1 MNRVHWEVV
10 PRGDTSTSGARLYVA
25 MNPEGHVT
33 FNQRVFEKLGK
44 PEAVLVMF
52 DRVNSRIALK
62 PTYKAVR
69 NAYVV
74 FQRGSD
80 RRSMIVR
87 VGRLLVE
94 YGLQIPELLEFKN
107 VEIDSD
113 GQLILDLRTARA
125 SNRGKRRGNTYPKKA
140 DQV

>member
-10 PRGDTSTSGARLYVA
+10 PRGDTSTSGARLYAA

-33 FNQRVFEKLGK
+33 FNARVFEKLGK

-62 PTYKAVR
+62 PTYKTVQ
-69 NAYVV
+69 NAYIVY
-74 FQRGSD
+74 QRGSD

-107 VEIDSD
+107 VEIDRD

-125 SNRGKRRGNTYPKKA
+125 SNRGTRRGKSYSKK
-140 DQV
+140 DDRI

>member
-33 FNQRVFEKLGK
+33 FNARVFEKLGK

-62 PTYKAVR
+62 PTYKTVQ
-69 NAYVV
+69 NAYIVY
-74 FQRGSD
+74 QRGSD

-107 VEIDSD
+107 VEIDRD

-125 SNRGKRRGNTYPKKA
+125 SNRGTRRGKSYSKK
-140 DQV
+140 DDRI

>member
-10 PRGDTSTSGARLYVA
+10 PRGDVAPHAARLYVA
-25 MNPEGHVT
+25 MNPEGHIT
-33 FNQRVFEKLGK
+33 FNPRVFEKLGK
-44 PEAVLVMF
+44 PQAVLVMF

-62 PTYKAVR
+62 PTYKAVQ
-69 NAYVV
+69 NAYTIY
-74 FQRGSD
+74 QRGSD

-107 VEIDSD
+107 VEIDRD
-113 GQLILDLRTARA
+113 GQLILDLRTARS
-125 SNRGKRRGNTYPKKA
+125 SNRGKRRGKSYPKKA
-140 DQV
+140 AGE

>member
-1 MNRVHWEVV
+1 VV
-10 PRGDTSTSGARLYVA
+10 PRGDTSTGGARLYVA
-25 MNPEGHVT
+25 INPEGHIT
-33 FNQRVFEKLGK
+33 FNARVFEKLGK

-69 NAYVV
+69 NAYPVNK
-74 FQRGSD
+74 RGSGG
-80 RRSMIVR
+80 RRPISIVC

-107 VEIDSD
+107 VEIDRD

-125 SNRGKRRGNTYPKKA
+125 SNRGTRRGNSYAKKPKA
-140 DQV
+140 GAA